1 MAAET
6 GEGGEQMEQRRLG
19 RTGHMSSIVA
29 FGSAAIG
36 KVSQDVADTA
46 VQDALDHGI
55 NHFDVAPTYGDA
67 ELRLAPWM
75 PRIRDQIFLGCK
87 TTERTRDG
95 AKRSIHASLERLG
108 VQTFDLF
115 QFHSVGTMEK
125 LEEIF
130 GPDGAL
136 EAVIE
141 ARDEGLFRFIGITG
155 HGLDAPKVHLEA
167 LRRFPLDT
175 VMFPMNFVLSTN
187 VPEYR
192 RDFDA
197 LIAHCQDQDV
207 GVHIIKTLAKA
218 PWDGREH
225 PNTKPW
231 YEPFDDQETID
242 RAVAWVAGQPIHTM
256 CSSAD
261 VTVLPK
267 FLDAAERYR
276 AVSSDALAALTASAP
291 SYEHVFGATSI
302 PW

>member
-1 MAAET
+1 
-6 GEGGEQMEQRRLG
+6 MEKRRLG
-19 RTGHMSSIVA
+19 RTGHMSTIVT

-36 KVSQDVADTA
+36 KVTQDVADVA
-46 VQDALDHGI
+46 IQDALDHGV

-75 PRIRDQIFLGCK
+75 PKIREQIFLGCK

-125 LEEIF
+125 LEQIV
-130 GPDGAL
+130 GPGGAL
-136 EAVIE
+136 EAVVE
-141 ARDEGLFRFIGITG
+141 ARDAGLFRFIGITG
-155 HGLDAPKVHLEA
+155 HGLDAPKVHAEA

-175 VMFPMNFVLSTN
+175 VMFPLNFVLYTN

-192 RDFDA
+192 RDYEA
-197 LIAHCQDQDV
+197 LIAPCQAEDV

-225 PNTKPW
+225 ANTKPW

-242 RAVAWVAGQPIHTM
+242 KAVAWVAGQPIHTM

-267 FLDAAERYR
+267 FL
-276 AVSSDALAALTASAP
+276 VVT
-291 SYEHVFGATSI
+291 T
-302 PW
+302 

>member
-1 MAAET
+1 
-6 GEGGEQMEQRRLG
+6 MEKRRLG
-19 RTGHMSSIVA
+19 RTEHMSTIVT

-36 KVSQDVADTA
+36 RVTQDVADVA
-46 VQDALDHGI
+46 IQDALDHGV

-75 PRIRDQIFLGCK
+75 PRIREQIFLGCK

-95 AKRSIHASLERLG
+95 AKASIHRSLERLG
-108 VQTFDLF
+108 VQSFDLF

-125 LEEIF
+125 LEQIF

-136 EAVIE
+136 EAVTE
-141 ARDEGLFRFIGITG
+141 ARDQGLFRYVGITG

-175 VMFPMNFVLSTN
+175 VMFPLNFILYTN

-192 RDFDA
+192 RDFEA
-197 LIAHCQDQDV
+197 LIALCQQQDV

-225 PNTKPW
+225 PDTKPW
-231 YEPFDDQETID
+231 YEPFDNQETID
-242 RAVAWVAGQPIHTM
+242 QAVAWVASQPIHTM

-261 VTVLPK
+261 VNVLPK
-267 FLDAAERYR
+267 FLDAAERYQS
-276 AVSSDALAALTASAP
+276 VSADALAALAATAPA
-291 SYEHVFGATSI
+291 YDHVFGTTSI